1 MSRRKSMLLRVI
13 AAVSATLLSAA
24 TFAQT
29 TFVVGS
35 TQQDFDNPGTNFGTF
50 GSATTAGAVTGN
62 AGQITAKVNNQNG
75 RIGFDQSLSSTNF
88 NLITGSF
95 DFRADPNSPTNQAD
109 GFSLLLLNTAN
120 HGTSGDFSTTGAAEF
135 GQATGSLGIGF
146 NIHQG
151 GSDLSNNSIYVN
163 NDQAPATA
171 PEVNAPFDMSTPEF
185 HRALFSVEFLE
196 SGDAL
201 VDLSLIQDINGAA
214 GAPQVVYN
222 DLLVSGLSAYD
233 FRIGFAGRT
242 GGQNALQQIDN
253 INIDA
258 VQTPEPGSIAMW
270 SILGLAGFAGIYWRR
285 RKSS

>member
-1 MSRRKSMLLRVI
+1 MSSRKSMLLRVT
-13 AAVSATLLSAA
+13 AAVSATLLSATA
-24 TFAQT
+24 FAQP
-29 TFVVGS
+29 FAAGS

-50 GSATTAGAVTGN
+50 GSATTAGAVTGD
-62 AGQITAKVNNQNG
+62 AGQLTAKVNNQNG

-95 DFRADPNSPTNQAD
+95 DFRADPTTNNSNQAD
-109 GFSLLLLNTAN
+109 GFSLLFLNTAN
-120 HGTSGDFSTTGAAEF
+120 HGTSGDFSTTSAAEI

-163 NDQAPATA
+163 NDQAPASATQ
-171 PEVNAPFDMSTPEF
+171 VNAPFDMSTPEF

-201 VDLSLIQDINGAA
+201 VDLSLIEDINGTA

-222 DLLVSGLSAYD
+222 DLLVSGLSPYD
-233 FRIGFAGRT
+233 FRVGFAGRT

-253 INIDA
+253 INIAA

-270 SILGLAGFAGIYWRR
+270 SILGLAGFAGIYWRK
-285 RKSS
+285 RKVK